1 MNRPMQKIYLV
12 IRSALV
18 FFFVISL
25 IDEGLAITGRTGGKI
40 VLSLVFGALML
51 LIPYI
56 LGFFKITINF
66 WSSMLMGI
74 LIALVYIL
82 IMYLGIGQLLYFT
95 EAAVLD
101 LGLGENYRLC
111 YGQANIASSDTCVV
125 CRWEYSLGQVIRKL
139 ACAILLPTTDHC

>member
-95 EAAVLD
+95 EPAVLD
-101 LGLGENYRLC
+101 LGLGENTVFVMDKL
-111 YGQANIASSDTCVV
+111 T
-125 CRWEYSLGQVIRKL
+125 LLLVIPVL
-139 ACAILLPTTDHC
+139 SAGGSILLDKLSES